1 MFDWSAELHDL
12 RHHSLEWLHEA
23 RAEAVREERRW
34 HLRRLAITRI
44 LDERHA
50 IDDATATADG
60 VSVREVRES
69 VETAR
74 MLDELPQVAAAAAE
88 GHLSATQLAS
98 VVHLADAATDAE
110 WAARAPQCAPADLAR
125 MVRARRTPTVEE
137 SRRRWESRE
146 LRFWWDARTGMCTGR
161 FALPDLAGAA
171 FESAIDQIC
180 ERLRPEPGRPWAPR
194 PQRAADALIALVE
207 RAQGHTDGP
216 AAGIV
221 PKVVV
226 QVPPTGP
233 AEVVGPGVLLADETV
248 EQLRA
253 NASIEAVLCDEH
265 GAVITVGRAH
275 TALPAKTTRVVRAR
289 DGHCRWPGCGEGHGL
304 QVHHMV
310 PRSWG
315 GTDAFDNLVSVCA
328 RHHRLLVPHGE
339 LVLTGNPNRP
349 DGLSLERA
357 AHRPDHRSSAA
368 RAP

>member
-1 MFDWSAELHDL
+1 M
-12 RHHSLEWLHEA
+12 
-23 RAEAVREERRW
+23 
-34 HLRRLAITRI
+34 
-44 LDERHA
+44 
-50 IDDATATADG
+50 
-60 VSVREVRES
+60 RES

-74 MLDELPQVAAAAAE
+74 MLDALPRVAAAAAE

-125 MVRARRTPTVEE
+125 LVRARRTPTVEE

-161 FALPDLAGAA
+161 FVLPDLAGAA

-180 ERLRPEPGRPWAPR
+180 ERLRPEPGRPWTPR

-207 RAQGHTDGP
+207 RAQGRTDGP

-226 QVPPTGP
+226 QVPPAGP

-265 GAVITVGRAH
+265 GAVVTVGRAH
-275 TALPAKTTRVVRAR
+275 RALPAKTTRVVRAR
-289 DGHCRWPGCGEGHGL
+289 DGHCRWPGCVEGHGL
-304 QVHHMV
+304 QIHHMV

-315 GTDAFDNLVSVCA
+315 GSDAFDNLVSVCA

-349 DGLSLERA
+349 DGLSLERPA
-357 AHRPDHRSSAA
+357 RRPDHRPSAA